1 MGKIEELLVNK
12 GLYDSVDITVDD
24 LDEIEKCLTKDEYAG
39 NTIDCFCVHCATNR
53 VFEYTNSEVHEDT
66 GIMRMSVFDDG
77 NPKVR
82 RPKREEQFRRYL
94 NKRYAMTY
102 RCTRDRQHFIIF
114 DLITTDDKIIKVG
127 QYPSV
132 ADLVIPEIAKY
143 KPVLGT
149 QYREFSKA
157 IGLFAHGIGIGS
169 FVYLRRII
177 ENLVFDK
184 YNEVSE
190 NLEISNTEF
199 MRLKFDEKIEA
210 LKPYLPEVLVAN
222 KNIYGIVS
230 KGIHELSEEECREMF
245 PYIKAGI
252 ELILDSL
259 LAEKERKSKEKI
271 FEKFVAKK
279 NRRIKVNLGGVQ

>member
-24 LDEIEKCLTKDEYAG
+24 LDEIEKCLTKDEYAE

-53 VFEYTNSEVHEDT
+53 VFEYKNSEVHEDT

-279 NRRIKVNLGGVQ
+279 TGELK

>member
-66 GIMRMSVFDDG
+66 GIMRMCVFDDG

-82 RPKREEQFRRYL
+82 RPKREEHFRRYL

-279 NRRIKVNLGGVQ
+279 TGELK

>member
-210 LKPYLPEVLVAN
+210 LKPYLSEVLVAN

-279 NRRIKVNLGGVQ
+279 TGELK

>member
-114 DLITTDDKIIKVG
+114 DLITTDDKIIKIG

-199 MRLKFDEKIEA
+199 MRLKFDEKIEV

-279 NRRIKVNLGGVQ
+279 TGELK

>member
-279 NRRIKVNLGGVQ
+279 QAN

>member
-157 IGLFAHGIGIGS
+157 IGLFAHGIGSGS

-279 NRRIKVNLGGVQ
+279 TGELK

>member
-169 FVYLRRII
+169 FVYLWRII

-279 NRRIKVNLGGVQ
+279 TGELK

>member
-66 GIMRMSVFDDG
+66 GIMRISVFDDG
-77 NPKVR
+77 NQKVR

-114 DLITTDDKIIKVG
+114 DLITTDDKIIKIG

-279 NRRIKVNLGGVQ
+279 TGELK

>member
-245 PYIKAGI
+245 
-252 ELILDSL
+252 LFHS
-259 LAEKERKSKEKI
+259 
-271 FEKFVAKK
+271 
-279 NRRIKVNLGGVQ
+279 

>member
-102 RCTRDRQHFIIF
+102 RCTRDRQ
-114 DLITTDDKIIKVG
+114 
-127 QYPSV
+127 
-132 ADLVIPEIAKY
+132 
-143 KPVLGT
+143 
-149 QYREFSKA
+149 
-157 IGLFAHGIGIGS
+157 
-169 FVYLRRII
+169 
-177 ENLVFDK
+177 
-184 YNEVSE
+184 VS
-190 NLEISNTEF
+190 N
-199 MRLKFDEKIEA
+199 
-210 LKPYLPEVLVAN
+210 
-222 KNIYGIVS
+222 
-230 KGIHELSEEECREMF
+230 
-245 PYIKAGI
+245 
-252 ELILDSL
+252 
-259 LAEKERKSKEKI
+259 
-271 FEKFVAKK
+271 
-279 NRRIKVNLGGVQ
+279 

>member
-66 GIMRMSVFDDG
+66 GIMRISVFDDG
-77 NPKVR
+77 NQKVR

-279 NRRIKVNLGGVQ
+279 TGELK

>member
-12 GLYDSVDITVDD
+12 GLYDIVDITVDD

-66 GIMRMSVFDDG
+66 GIMRISVFDDG
-77 NPKVR
+77 NQKVR

-94 NKRYAMTY
+94 TKRYALTY

-114 DLITTDDKIIKVG
+114 DLITTDDKIIKIG

-199 MRLKFDEKIEA
+199 MHLKFDEKIEV

-279 NRRIKVNLGGVQ
+279 TGELK

>member
-279 NRRIKVNLGGVQ
+279 TGKLK

>member
-245 PYIKAGI
+245 PYIQAGI

-259 LAEKERKSKEKI
+259 LAEKERKTKEKI

-279 NRRIKVNLGGVQ
+279 TGELK